1 MNRYALRIDETIATL
16 VIDEDYTTLVEQ
28 FVIEARNEIIEYIE
42 GHPEFETSFSP
53 IFVSNRTGPIIQR
66 MSNSSHKTGVGPMAS
81 VAGCIAQ
88 YVVEELVNIGVR
100 HVIFENGGDIAMF
113 LQQPTVVGIYT
124 GLSSKLGIGFRIT
137 TTNQVLGLCTS
148 SGTIGHSLSFGVSD
162 AATVVSKDVALADA
176 AATALG
182 NQILSENPEQIASA
196 MKRMM
201 IENIDGLLVVIG
213 DRVGTCGNLPEIV
226 RANVDYA
233 LISKGEEG

>member
-1 MNRYALRIDETIATL
+1 MNRYALRVDETIATL
-16 VIDEDYTTLVEQ
+16 VVDEDYTALVEQ

-66 MSNSSHKTGVGPMAS
+66 MSISSRKTGVGPMAS

-113 LQQPTVVGIYT
+113 LHHPTVVGIYT
-124 GLSSKLGIGFRIT
+124 GLTSKLGIGFRIT
-137 TTNQVLGLCTS
+137 TTDQVLGLCTS

-162 AATVVSKDVALADA
+162 AATVISKDVALADA

-182 NQILSENPEQIASA
+182 NQILSENPETIASA
-196 MKRMM
+196 MKGMM
-201 IENIDGLLVVIG
+201 MGDIDGLMVIIG

-233 LISKGEEG
+233 LISKGWGG

>member
-1 MNRYALRIDETIATL
+1 
-16 VIDEDYTTLVEQ
+16 V
-28 FVIEARNEIIEYIE
+28 
-42 GHPEFETSFSP
+42 
-53 IFVSNRTGPIIQR
+53 
-66 MSNSSHKTGVGPMAS
+66 
-81 VAGCIAQ
+81 
-88 YVVEELVNIGVR
+88 ELVNIGVR
-100 HVIFENGGDIAMF
+100 HVFFDNGGDIAMF

-137 TTNQVLGLCTS
+137 TTDQVLGLCTS

-182 NQILSENPEQIASA
+182 NQILSENPETIASA

-201 IENIDGLLVVIG
+201 IEDIDGLLVVIG

-233 LISKGEEG
+233 LISKGKGG